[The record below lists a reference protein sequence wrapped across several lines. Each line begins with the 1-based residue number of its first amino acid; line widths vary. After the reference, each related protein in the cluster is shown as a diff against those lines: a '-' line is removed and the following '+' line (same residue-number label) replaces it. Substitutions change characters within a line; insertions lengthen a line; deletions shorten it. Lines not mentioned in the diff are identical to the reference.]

1 MSRDTSFSIWNFIG
15 ALVGF
20 YGVLI
25 LAAGI
30 HDAISPP
37 LVPLAL
43 ANLHAAIWWGA
54 LLIVFGALCLFFSGS
69 RRKS

>member
-1 MSRDTSFSIWNFIG
+1 MTGDGSFSIWQFIG
-15 ALVGF
+15 LLVGV

-25 LAAGI
+25 LVAGI

-37 LVPLAL
+37 AVPLAL

-54 LLIVFGALCLFFSGS
+54 LLILFGAACLFFSRS